1 MTTGNENS
9 PLTRSASG
17 QKNGT
22 AIDARGLSSA
32 DNGMTAENIRQRK
45 SPAPELASEAADQ
58 RPSTENSTAV
68 GIVDAQAAS
77 GNGTSSKVGRADA
90 LTRESIE
97 AIARKYAGAYFS
109 GLLFQDADS
118 FARFSDDLI
127 LAASPLEQPAAA
139 PNDSG
144 TVSVACFSGSY
155 PHGTITYSQLAP
167 SPADERAAFPRYAE
181 WLHLRTHGEW
191 SSGVPEWARDHS
203 GRMNDFTAAS
213 AVIEELAAARAA
225 SATET
230 VTEGA
235 TCRTCSGRGMIG
247 GPSYY
252 APDEGGEPCPDC
264 AAPQPAQAATPVLTN
279 AMRAVITNE
288 SGAYQSADDLYA
300 ALCAAAGD
308 ERPAQADARVGMT
321 DEQREAMHEVIRA
334 AGGYTRG
341 LLDAMFFA
349 AHPGQP
355 EPRAKVTDDDK
366 EDAARWRHFYGG
378 HYIIC
383 KVHTDGTVKN
393 LGGGYVAK
401 YAIDAA
407 RTGASS

>member
-1 MTTGNENS
+1 MSTQNEKS
-9 PLTRSASG
+9 PLTRNASG
-17 QKNGT
+17 QENGT
-22 AIDARGLSSA
+22 EIEARGLSSA
-32 DNGMTAENIRQRK
+32 DNGMPAENLSQEK

-68 GIVDAQAAS
+68 GIVEAQAAS

-109 GLLFQDADS
+109 GLLFQDTDS

-167 SPADERAAFPRYAE
+167 SPTDERAAFPRYAE

-230 VTEGA
+230 VTEGT

-264 AAPQPAQAATPVLTN
+264 AAPH
-279 AMRAVITNE
+279 
-288 SGAYQSADDLYA
+288 
-300 ALCAAAGD
+300 
-308 ERPAQADARVGMT
+308 PAQADAREGLT
-321 DEQREAMHEVIRA
+321 EALADCLKIIDENRKRIGYEPGSPNDKTVRA
-334 AGGYTRG
+334 ARA
-341 LLDAMFFA
+341 LL
-349 AHPGQP
+349 Q
-355 EPRAKVTDDDK
+355 
-366 EDAARWRHFYGG
+366 
-378 HYIIC
+378 
-383 KVHTDGTVKN
+383 
-393 LGGGYVAK
+393 
-401 YAIDAA
+401 
-407 RTGASS
+407 GANQ